1 MKLVGTELTREK
13 EILEALMEVPGVRAR
28 TAMRALRMA
37 GVKPD
42 KLVNDLSARD
52 FEALENALE
61 MPRASVKM
69 VRVSSSKANQVLELI
84 RGKRCIEALS
94 ILKFTPRKA
103 ARIVEKVLKSAMANA
118 EDAYKMDTESLFVKK
133 AVADQGPT
141 MRRIMPK
148 AMGRA
153 TRIRKRT
160 SHITLVLKELGTP
173 KEGVKRNGT
182 ES

>member
-28 TAMRALRMA
+28 TAMRALRIA
-37 GVKPD
+37 DVKPG
-42 KLVNDLSARD
+42 KLVNDLSNKE

-84 RGKRCIEALS
+84 RGKRVADALS
-94 ILKFTPRKA
+94 ILKFTPRKS
-103 ARIVEKVLKSAMANA
+103 ARIIEKVLKSAIANA
-118 EDAYKMDTESLFVKK
+118 EDAYKMDAENLFVKK

-141 MRRIMPK
+141 MRRIIAK
-148 AMGRA
+148 AQGRA
-153 TRIRKRT
+153 CRIRKRT
-160 SHITLVLKELGTP
+160 SHITLVLKELSTP
-173 KEGVKRNGT
+173 KEGVK
-182 ES
+182 